1 MNRSVCLVL
10 IFLALR
16 LSDALAQAPEFTNI
30 FSRLQQYPALEVV
43 IETDLTQLKS
53 AGENPDWQPGVL
65 KIIKAGAADFEQKIQ
80 IKSRGHMRKKTC
92 DFPPVKIRFFEGDLA
107 SDSLE
112 DVNELKLVVAC
123 RNSDADDQLVMKECL
138 VYQLYNLIT
147 DESFRVKPAKVRFE
161 TPGNSRKNMESTAF
175 FIESEKELASRLG
188 GRPLKPRIISPTAMD
203 SVAYDRMCLF
213 QFMIGNTDWGAYTR
227 HNMKVV
233 AIKGRQPI
241 AVPYDFDYS
250 GLVEADYAIPSPDIP
265 IQNVRDR
272 YYLGLCRSAEHYN
285 RLFKAFQAKQTEI
298 LDRCDQETSLNKA
311 SRQAMR
317 LYLEDFFKILSDPRR
332 TQFAILENCDKRLK
346 K

>member
-1 MNRSVCLVL
+1 MKRSICLL
-10 IFLALR
+10 LLLQILR
-16 LSDALAQAPEFTNI
+16 CTTSVAQAPEFTNI
-30 FSRLQQYPALEVV
+30 FSRLQQYPALEVA
-43 IETDLTQLKS
+43 IETDLKQLKS
-53 AGENPDWQPGVL
+53 AGENPEWQPGVL
-65 KIIKAGAADFEQKIQ
+65 KIIKAGAVDYEQKIQ

-107 SDSLE
+107 NDSLE

-123 RNSDADDQLVMKECL
+123 RNSDVDDQLVMKECL

-147 DESFRVKPAKVRFE
+147 DESFRVKPAKVHFE
-161 TPGNSRKNMESTAF
+161 SPGKSRKSMESTAF

-241 AVPYDFDYS
+241 AVPYDFDYA

-272 YYLGLCRSAEHYN
+272 YYLGLCRSTEHYN
-285 RLFKAFQAKQTEI
+285 RLFKAFLAKQDEI
-298 LDRCDQETSLNKA
+298 LARCEQETSLTKT
-311 SRQAMR
+311 SRLSMR
-317 LYLEDFFKILSDPRR
+317 QYLEEFFKILQDSRR